1 MKLTK
6 AEQLKLLHALPI
18 HRTLAVKTHCKSCAM
33 KGEGISQILKSV
45 GAFIGP
51 LVKEIGVPVLK
62 EFVLPFI
69 KHKINQKIQKG
80 KGISVAGGGAKKR
93 KRKTK

>member
-1 MKLTK
+1 M
-6 AEQLKLLHALPI
+6 LHALPI
-18 HRTLAVKTHCKSCAM
+18 HRTLAVKNHCKSCSM

-51 LVKEIGVPVLK
+51 LVKEVGPVVLK

-69 KHKINQKIQKG
+69 TKKIKKKMEG